1 MSPTLRWPLYVLP
14 VATVLVVTLA
24 LVGAGASRPYRVARL
39 WGGPTEGER
48 QSVRAEVL
56 DVVEDRGAVHEAPA
70 PGGSVTLSLH
80 APGFDAVRSAPLD
93 SEGGAELSFDVPKG
107 ARPLEL
113 SASQEGKELARG
125 RLALERKPW
134 VRVARRRGGWVEA
147 PVGDLT
153 VRVAPLRGALAVPFE
168 ESLLVEV
175 TQASAAASNLELR
188 ANATGA
194 RVTPGSAMTDAR
206 GRALFRI
213 APEEH
218 VVTFTLDVGTPISA
232 QRASFALAV
241 VPGALRARRDGTELV
256 IESPVPRDVAY
267 FALVTEKERLLGGRA
282 VLQANARG
290 EKTARVPL
298 PELPP
303 EPVYAVVSSERDL
316 RSPASVGWPLSVSAN
331 GEPERT
337 FDAVEALL
345 LDGRPRAMLREAQRR
360 SRVRWV
366 VAAFSAAALT
376 IELLL
381 LVAFTKRSDRSLD
394 AHLEGAGMDA
404 EAALRL
410 APKRSPAVI
419 VALIAVALGFLVVA
433 LTGVLRME

>member
-1 MSPTLRWPLYVLP
+1 MSQALRWPLYVLP

-24 LVGAGASRPYRVARL
+24 LVGAGAARPYRVARL
-39 WGGPTEGER
+39 WGGPTGGTR

-56 DVVEDRGAVHEAPA
+56 DVVEDRGAVLESPV
-70 PGGSVTLSLH
+70 GEGTVTLGLH
-80 APGFDAVRSAPLD
+80 APGFDALRSAPLD
-93 SEGGAELSFDVPKG
+93 PEGGAELAFELPPG

-113 SASQEGKELARG
+113 SVSQAGKELARG
-125 RLALERKPW
+125 KISLEREPW
-134 VRVARRRGGWVEA
+134 VKVARRRGGWVVTEL
-147 PVGDLT
+147 GDLEL
-153 VRVAPLRGALAVPFE
+153 RVAPMRGALAVPFE

-175 TQASAAASNLELR
+175 SRDGAAATNLELR
-188 ANATGA
+188 ASATGA
-194 RVTPGSAMTDAR
+194 RVTPASVMTDAH
-206 GRALFRI
+206 GRAMLKI

-218 VVTFTLDVGTPISA
+218 VVSLTVEAGSPGSGA
-232 QRASFALAV
+232 RASFGLAV
-241 VPGALRARRDGTELV
+241 VPGALRARREGSELV
-256 IESPVPRDVAY
+256 VEAPVPREIAY
-267 FALVTEKERLLGGRA
+267 FALVTERERLLGGRA
-282 VLQANARG
+282 SFQPNPRG
-290 EKTARVPL
+290 EMLARVPL
-298 PELPP
+298 PPLPA

-316 RSPASVGWPLSVSAN
+316 RSPASVGWPLAIGAS

-360 SRVRWV
+360 SRVRWA

-381 LVAFTKRSDRSLD
+381 LIAFTKRSDRNLD

-404 EAALRL
+404 AAALRL

-419 VALIAVALGFLVVA
+419 VALIAVALGFLLVA
-433 LTGVLRME
+433 LLGVLRME